1 MEQLVERR
9 LAALAQE
16 SLGSFRVVVIHG
28 ARQVGKSTMASTLAS
43 RLGATMVTLDDVAQ
57 LEAAR
62 LDPAGFLGV
71 LGKPAVVDEFQRAG
85 ESLVLAVKAAV
96 DADTRPGR
104 FVLTGSTNFLTVPTI
119 SESLAGRV
127 DVVELWPFSQG
138 ELHGGVDEFVDRAFE
153 GPPALL
159 AHSGPAL
166 TRDEY
171 LERLCVGG
179 YPGVVGMTARM
190 SRRWFESYVDT
201 VLAREVAVADDIR
214 RLDVMAALL
223 RYAAATTSS
232 ELVVTTAAER
242 LGAHRDTVAAHL
254 AWLETVFLVHRV
266 PAWGR
271 NLTAKVVK
279 RPRLH
284 VTDTGLAANLM
295 GRQPAML
302 RSPTEPATGPL
313 VETFVVNELAKQVT
327 WSDVSARLYHFRD
340 RDGVEVDA
348 VLESADGRVVC
359 VEVKSAT
366 TPRSDDVAGMSRLR
380 DALDR
385 SGGTFVAGIVLHT
398 GTARVPFGDRLLA
411 LPIADVWT

>member
-1 MEQLVERR
+1 MDRLIERR
-9 LAALAQE
+9 IAKLAEE
-16 SLGSFRVVVIHG
+16 SVGAFRVVVIHG
-28 ARQVGKSTMASTLAS
+28 ARQVGKSTMASELAA

-62 LDPAGFLGV
+62 LDPAGYLAA

-85 ESLVLAVKAAV
+85 ESFVLAVKAAV
-96 DADTRPGR
+96 DTDTRPGR

-127 DVVELWPFSQG
+127 DVIELWPFSQG
-138 ELHGGVDEFVDRAFE
+138 ELHGRVDGFIDRAFL
-153 GPPALL
+153 GPASLL
-159 AHSGPAL
+159 DHGGPAL
-166 TRDEY
+166 DRDEY

-179 YPGVVGMTARM
+179 YPGATTLSGRM
-190 SRRWFESYVDT
+190 RGRWFENYVET

-214 RLDVMAALL
+214 RLDVMAGLM
-223 RYAAATTSS
+223 RYAAATTSA

-242 LGAHRDTVAAHL
+242 LGAHRATVTAHL

-271 NLTAKVVK
+271 NLTSKVVK

-284 VTDTGLAANLM
+284 VSDTGLAAALM
-295 GRQPAML
+295 GRQPGML

-313 VETFVVNELAKQVT
+313 VESFVVNELAKQAT

-340 RDGVEVDA
+340 RDGAEVDA
-348 VLESADGRVVC
+348 VLESADGRVVA
-359 VEVKSAT
+359 VEIKAST
-366 TPRSDDVAGMSRLR
+366 TPRADDVTGMSRMR
-380 DALDR
+380 DAVDR
-385 SGGTFVAGIVLHT
+385 AGGTFVAGVVLHT
-398 GTARVPFGDRLLA
+398 GRARVPFGDRLLA
-411 LPIADVWT
+411 LPIADLWT